1 VPNAWSVTDVPS
13 VVGKLRY
20 FATQSKD
27 MDTALF
33 LENMRRHIKLTEEEE
48 AVVLSKLRP
57 GNMKRKEFLLKQGQ
71 VARDLAFVVDG
82 CLRAF
87 ALDDNGFEHI
97 LQFAPTGWWISDMS
111 SVISRRESLLNVDAI
126 KPSQV
131 LLLCREDQLTLF
143 DEVPRL
149 ERYFRV
155 LTENG
160 LVSSRMRLIE
170 NLSLTARQRYQRFC
184 QTYPNLINEIPQKY
198 IASFIGV
205 TPEFL
210 SKIRGEKLS

>member
-1 VPNAWSVTDVPS
+1 MNT
-13 VVGKLRY
+13 G
-20 FATQSKD
+20 
-27 MDTALF
+27 LF
-33 LENMRRHIKLTEEEE
+33 LDNMRRHVRLSEEEE
-48 AVVLSKLRP
+48 ALVLSKLRP
-57 GNMKRKEFLLKQGQ
+57 VRLKRKEHLLQQGQ
-71 VARDLAFVVDG
+71 VARDLAFVVEG
-82 CLRAF
+82 CLRAY

-97 LQFAPTGWWISDMS
+97 LQFAPSGWWISDMS

-126 KPSQV
+126 KPSEV
-131 LLLCREDQLTLF
+131 LLLSREDQLTLF
-143 DEVPRL
+143 DEVPKL

>member
-1 VPNAWSVTDVPS
+1 M
-13 VVGKLRY
+13 
-20 FATQSKD
+20 D
-27 MDTALF
+27 MNTELF
-33 LENMRRHIKLTEEEE
+33 LDNMRRHIRLTEEEE

-57 GNMKRKEFLLKQGQ
+57 VKLKRREHLLKQGT
-71 VARDLAFVVDG
+71 VARDLAFVIEG
-82 CLRAF
+82 CLRAY

-97 LQFAPTGWWISDMS
+97 LQFAPAGWWISDMS
-111 SVISRRESLLNVDAI
+111 SVISRRDSLLNVDAI
-126 KPSQV
+126 KPSEI
-131 LLLCREDQLTLF
+131 LLLSREDQLSLF
-143 DEVPRL
+143 DDVPKL

>member
-1 VPNAWSVTDVPS
+1 MNT
-13 VVGKLRY
+13 G
-20 FATQSKD
+20 
-27 MDTALF
+27 LF
-33 LENMRRHIKLTEEEE
+33 LDNMRRHVRLSEEEE
-48 AVVLSKLRP
+48 ALVLSKLRP
-57 GNMKRKEFLLKQGQ
+57 VRLKRKEHLLKQGQ
-71 VARDLAFVVDG
+71 VARDLAFVIEG
-82 CLRAF
+82 CLRAY

-97 LQFAPTGWWISDMS
+97 LQFAPSGWWISDMS
-111 SVISRRESLLNVDAI
+111 SVISRRDSLLNVDAI
-126 KPSQV
+126 KPSEV
-131 LLLCREDQLTLF
+131 LLLSREDQLTLF
-143 DEVPRL
+143 DEVPKL

>member
-1 VPNAWSVTDVPS
+1 MNTE
-13 VVGKLRY
+13 
-20 FATQSKD
+20 
-27 MDTALF
+27 LF
-33 LENMRRHIKLTEEEE
+33 LENMRKHIRLTEEEE

-57 GNMKRKEFLLKQGQ
+57 VKLKRREHLLKQGT
-71 VARDLAFVVDG
+71 VARDLAFVLEG
-82 CLRAF
+82 CLRAY

-97 LQFAPTGWWISDMS
+97 LQFAPAGWWISDMS
-111 SVISRRESLLNVDAI
+111 SVISRSESLLNVDAI
-126 KPSQV
+126 KPSEV
-131 LLLCREDQLTLF
+131 LLLSREDQLSLF
-143 DEVPRL
+143 DEVPKL

>member
-1 VPNAWSVTDVPS
+1 MNTH
-13 VVGKLRY
+13 
-20 FATQSKD
+20 
-27 MDTALF
+27 LF
-33 LENMRRHIKLTEEEE
+33 LDNMRKHIRLNEEEE
-48 AVVLSKLRP
+48 VLVLSKLRP
-57 GNMKRKEFLLKQGQ
+57 VKLKRREHLLKQGT
-71 VARDLAFVVDG
+71 VARDLAFVMEG
-82 CLRAF
+82 CLRAY

-97 LQFAPTGWWISDMS
+97 LQFAPAGWWISDMS

-126 KPSQV
+126 KPSEV
-131 LLLCREDQLTLF
+131 LLLSREDQLALF
-143 DEVPRL
+143 DDIPKL

>member
-1 VPNAWSVTDVPS
+1 
-13 VVGKLRY
+13 
-20 FATQSKD
+20 

-33 LENMRRHIKLTEEEE
+33 LENMRRHVKLTEEEE
-48 AVVLSKLRP
+48 EVVLSKFRP
-57 GNMKRKEFLLKQGQ
+57 VNLKRKEYLLQQGQ
-71 VARDLAFVVDG
+71 VARDLAFVVEG

-97 LQFAPTGWWISDMS
+97 LQFAPAGWWISDMS

-126 KPSQV
+126 KPSY
-131 LLLCREDQLTLF
+131 LLLLSREDQLTLF
-143 DEVPRL
+143 DEVPKL

-170 NLSLTARQRYQRFC
+170 NLSLTARQRYLRFC

-205 TPEFL
+205 TPEIL

>member
-1 VPNAWSVTDVPS
+1 MNTD
-13 VVGKLRY
+13 
-20 FATQSKD
+20 
-27 MDTALF
+27 LF
-33 LENMRRHIKLTEEEE
+33 LDNMRRHIRLTEEEE

-57 GNMKRKEFLLKQGQ
+57 VKLKRREHLLKQGQ
-71 VARDLAFVVDG
+71 VARDLAFVIEG
-82 CLRAF
+82 CLRAY

-97 LQFAPTGWWISDMS
+97 LQFAPAGWWISDMS
-111 SVISRRESLLNVDAI
+111 SVISRRDSLLNVDAI
-126 KPSQV
+126 KPSEI
-131 LLLCREDQLTLF
+131 LLLSREDQLALF
-143 DEVPRL
+143 DEVPKL

-210 SKIRGEKLS
+210 SKIRSEKLS

>member
-1 VPNAWSVTDVPS
+1 
-13 VVGKLRY
+13 
-20 FATQSKD
+20 

-87 ALDDNGFEHI
+87 AVDDNGFEHI

-131 LLLCREDQLTLF
+131 LLLSREDQLTLF

>member
-1 VPNAWSVTDVPS
+1 
-13 VVGKLRY
+13 
-20 FATQSKD
+20 
-27 MDTALF
+27 MDTTLF
-33 LENMRRHIKLTEEEE
+33 LENMRRHVKLTEEEE
-48 AVVLSKLRP
+48 GIVLSKLRP
-57 GNMKRKEFLLKQGQ
+57 VKLKRKEFLLKQGQ
-71 VARDLAFVVDG
+71 VARELAFVVSG
-82 CLRAF
+82 CLRAYS
-87 ALDDNGFEHI
+87 LDDNGFEHI
-97 LQFAPTGWWISDMS
+97 LQFAPAGWWISDMS
-111 SVISRRESLLNVDAI
+111 SVISRQESLLNVDAI
-126 KPSQV
+126 KDSQV
-131 LLLCREDQLTLF
+131 LLLSREDQLELF

>member
-1 VPNAWSVTDVPS
+1 M
-13 VVGKLRY
+13 
-20 FATQSKD
+20 D
-27 MDTALF
+27 MNTGLF
-33 LENMRRHIKLTEEEE
+33 LDNMRRHIRLTEEEE

-57 GNMKRKEFLLKQGQ
+57 VKLKRREHLLKQGT
-71 VARDLAFVVDG
+71 VARDLAFVIEG
-82 CLRAF
+82 CLRAY
-87 ALDDNGFEHI
+87 ALDDNEFEHI
-97 LQFAPTGWWISDMS
+97 LQFAPAGWWISDMS
-111 SVISRRESLLNVDAI
+111 SVISRRDSLLNVDAI
-126 KPSQV
+126 KPSEI
-131 LLLCREDQLTLF
+131 LLLSREDQLSLF
-143 DEVPRL
+143 DDVPKL

>member
-1 VPNAWSVTDVPS
+1 MNTE
-13 VVGKLRY
+13 
-20 FATQSKD
+20 
-27 MDTALF
+27 LF
-33 LENMRRHIKLTEEEE
+33 LDNMRRHIRLTEEEE

-57 GNMKRKEFLLKQGQ
+57 VKLKRREHLLKQGT
-71 VARDLAFVVDG
+71 VARDLAFVIEG
-82 CLRAF
+82 CLRAY

-126 KPSQV
+126 KPSEV
-131 LLLCREDQLTLF
+131 LLLSREDQLALF
-143 DEVPRL
+143 DEIPKL

>member
-1 VPNAWSVTDVPS
+1 MNT
-13 VVGKLRY
+13 G
-20 FATQSKD
+20 
-27 MDTALF
+27 LF
-33 LENMRRHIKLTEEEE
+33 LDNMRRHVRLSEEEE
-48 AVVLSKLRP
+48 ALVLSKLRP
-57 GNMKRKEFLLKQGQ
+57 VRLKRREHLLKQGQ
-71 VARDLAFVVDG
+71 VARDLAFVIEG
-82 CLRAF
+82 CLRAY

-97 LQFAPTGWWISDMS
+97 LQFAPAGWWISDMS

-126 KPSQV
+126 KPSE
-131 LLLCREDQLTLF
+131 LLLLSREDQLALF

>member
-1 VPNAWSVTDVPS
+1 MTGQDINT
-13 VVGKLRY
+13 G
-20 FATQSKD
+20 
-27 MDTALF
+27 LF
-33 LENMRRHIKLTEEEE
+33 LDNMRRHVRLSDEEE
-48 AVVLSKLRP
+48 ALVLSKLRP
-57 GNMKRKEFLLKQGQ
+57 VRLKRKEHLLKQGQ
-71 VARDLAFVVDG
+71 VARDLAFVIEG
-82 CLRAF
+82 CLRAY

-97 LQFAPTGWWISDMS
+97 LQFAPAGWWISDMS
-111 SVISRRESLLNVDAI
+111 SVISRRDSLLNVDAI
-126 KPSQV
+126 KPSEV
-131 LLLCREDQLTLF
+131 LLLSREDQLTLF
-143 DEVPRL
+143 DEVPKL

>member
-1 VPNAWSVTDVPS
+1 MAGS
-13 VVGKLRY
+13 
-20 FATQSKD
+20 D
-27 MDTALF
+27 MNTGLF
-33 LENMRRHIKLTEEEE
+33 LDNMRRHVRLSEEEE
-48 AVVLSKLRP
+48 ALVLSKLRP
-57 GNMKRKEFLLKQGQ
+57 VRLKRKEHLLKQGQ
-71 VARDLAFVVDG
+71 VARDLAFVIEG
-82 CLRAF
+82 CLRAY

-97 LQFAPTGWWISDMS
+97 LQFAPAGWWISDMS
-111 SVISRRESLLNVDAI
+111 SVISRRDSLLNVDAI
-126 KPSQV
+126 KPSEV
-131 LLLCREDQLTLF
+131 LLLSREDQLTLF
-143 DEVPRL
+143 DEVPKL

>member
-1 VPNAWSVTDVPS
+1 
-13 VVGKLRY
+13 
-20 FATQSKD
+20 

-131 LLLCREDQLTLF
+131 LLLSREDQLTLF

>member
-1 VPNAWSVTDVPS
+1 MTGQDINT
-13 VVGKLRY
+13 G
-20 FATQSKD
+20 
-27 MDTALF
+27 LF
-33 LENMRRHIKLTEEEE
+33 LDNMRRHVRLSEGEE
-48 AVVLSKLRP
+48 AIVLSKLRP
-57 GNMKRKEFLLKQGQ
+57 VRLKRREHLLKQGQ
-71 VARDLAFVVDG
+71 VARDLAFVVAG
-82 CLRAF
+82 CLRAY

-97 LQFAPTGWWISDMS
+97 LQFAPAGWWISDMS
-111 SVISRRESLLNVDAI
+111 SVISRRDSLLNVDAI
-126 KPSQV
+126 KPSEA
-131 LLLCREDQLTLF
+131 LLLSREDQLTLF
-143 DEVPRL
+143 DEVPKL

-210 SKIRGEKLS
+210 SKIRGEKL

>member
-1 VPNAWSVTDVPS
+1 MNTE
-13 VVGKLRY
+13 
-20 FATQSKD
+20 
-27 MDTALF
+27 LF
-33 LENMRRHIKLTEEEE
+33 LDNMRKHIRLSEEEE
-48 AVVLSKLRP
+48 AVVISKLRP
-57 GNMKRKEFLLKQGQ
+57 VNLKRREHLLKQGQ
-71 VARDLAFVVDG
+71 VARDLAFVMEG
-82 CLRAF
+82 CLRAY

-97 LQFAPTGWWISDMS
+97 LQFAPAGWWISDMS

-126 KPSQV
+126 KPSEV
-131 LLLCREDQLTLF
+131 LLLSREDQLSLF
-143 DEVPRL
+143 DEVPKL

>member
-1 VPNAWSVTDVPS
+1 MNTE
-13 VVGKLRY
+13 
-20 FATQSKD
+20 
-27 MDTALF
+27 LF
-33 LENMRRHIKLTEEEE
+33 LDNMRKHIRLNEEEE
-48 AVVLSKLRP
+48 VLVLSKHRP
-57 GNMKRKEFLLKQGQ
+57 VKLKRREHLVKQGT
-71 VARDLAFVVDG
+71 VARDLAFVMEG
-82 CLRAF
+82 CLRAY

-97 LQFAPTGWWISDMS
+97 LQFAPAGWWISDMS

-126 KPSQV
+126 KPSEV
-131 LLLCREDQLTLF
+131 LLLSREDQLSLF
-143 DEVPRL
+143 DEVPKL

-160 LVSSRMRLIE
+160 LVSSRMRLFE
-170 NLSLTARQRYQRFC
+170 NLSLTARQRYQRLC

>member
-1 VPNAWSVTDVPS
+1 
-13 VVGKLRY
+13 
-20 FATQSKD
+20 

-33 LENMRRHIKLTEEEE
+33 LENMRRHLRLSEEEE

-57 GNMKRKEFLLKQGQ
+57 VNLKRREFLLKQGQ
-71 VARDLAFVVDG
+71 VARELAFVVEG
-82 CLRAF
+82 CLRAY

-97 LQFAPTGWWISDMS
+97 LQFAPAGWWISDMS
-111 SVISRRESLLNVDAI
+111 SVISKRESLLNVDAI

-131 LLLCREDQLTLF
+131 LLLSREDQLALF
-143 DEVPRL
+143 DEVPKL

>member
-1 VPNAWSVTDVPS
+1 MNT
-13 VVGKLRY
+13 G
-20 FATQSKD
+20 
-27 MDTALF
+27 LF
-33 LENMRRHIKLTEEEE
+33 LDNMRRHIRLTEEEE

-57 GNMKRKEFLLKQGQ
+57 VKLKRREHLLKQGT
-71 VARDLAFVVDG
+71 VARDLAFVIEG
-82 CLRAF
+82 CLRAY

-97 LQFAPTGWWISDMS
+97 LQFAPAGWWISDMS
-111 SVISRRESLLNVDAI
+111 SVISRRDSLLNVDAI
-126 KPSQV
+126 KPSEI
-131 LLLCREDQLTLF
+131 LLLSREDQLSLF
-143 DEVPRL
+143 DDVPKL

>member
-1 VPNAWSVTDVPS
+1 
-13 VVGKLRY
+13 
-20 FATQSKD
+20 

-57 GNMKRKEFLLKQGQ
+57 GNLKRKEFLLKQGQ

-111 SVISRRESLLNVDAI
+111 SVISRRESLLNVDSI

-131 LLLCREDQLTLF
+131 LLLSREDQLTLF

>member
-1 VPNAWSVTDVPS
+1 
-13 VVGKLRY
+13 
-20 FATQSKD
+20 

-33 LENMRRHIKLTEEEE
+33 LENMRRHVKLTEEEE
-48 AVVLSKLRP
+48 EVVLSKFRP
-57 GNMKRKEFLLKQGQ
+57 VNLKRKEYLLQQGQ
-71 VARDLAFVVDG
+71 VARDLAFVVEG

-97 LQFAPTGWWISDMS
+97 LQFAPAGWWISDMS

-126 KPSQV
+126 KPSF
-131 LLLCREDQLTLF
+131 LLLLSREDQLTLF
-143 DEVPRL
+143 DEVPKL

-170 NLSLTARQRYQRFC
+170 NLSLTARQRYLRFC

>member
-1 VPNAWSVTDVPS
+1 
-13 VVGKLRY
+13 
-20 FATQSKD
+20 

-33 LENMRRHIKLTEEEE
+33 LENMRRHVTLSEEEE

-57 GNMKRKEFLLKQGQ
+57 VNLKRREFLLKQGQ
-71 VARDLAFVVDG
+71 VARELAFVVEG
-82 CLRAF
+82 CLRAY

-97 LQFAPTGWWISDMS
+97 LQFAPAGWWISDMS
-111 SVISRRESLLNVDAI
+111 SVISRQESLLNVDAI

-131 LLLCREDQLTLF
+131 LLLSREDQLALF

-210 SKIRGEKLS
+210 SKIRGEKLL

>member
-1 VPNAWSVTDVPS
+1 MTGQDINT
-13 VVGKLRY
+13 G
-20 FATQSKD
+20 
-27 MDTALF
+27 LF
-33 LENMRRHIKLTEEEE
+33 LDNMRRHVRLSEGEE
-48 AVVLSKLRP
+48 AIVLSKLRP
-57 GNMKRKEFLLKQGQ
+57 VRLKRREHLLKQGQ
-71 VARDLAFVVDG
+71 VARDLAFVVAG
-82 CLRAF
+82 CLRAY

-97 LQFAPTGWWISDMS
+97 LQFAPAGWWISDMS
-111 SVISRRESLLNVDAI
+111 SVISRRDSLLNVDAI
-126 KPSQV
+126 KPSEA
-131 LLLCREDQLTLF
+131 LLLSREDQLTLF
-143 DEVPRL
+143 DEVPKL

>member
-1 VPNAWSVTDVPS
+1 MNT
-13 VVGKLRY
+13 G
-20 FATQSKD
+20 
-27 MDTALF
+27 LF
-33 LENMRRHIKLTEEEE
+33 LDNMRRHVRLSEEEE
-48 AVVLSKLRP
+48 ALVLSKLRP
-57 GNMKRKEFLLKQGQ
+57 VRLKRKEHLLKQGQ
-71 VARDLAFVVDG
+71 VARDLAFVIGG
-82 CLRAF
+82 CLRAY

-97 LQFAPTGWWISDMS
+97 LQFAPAGWWISDML
-111 SVISRRESLLNVDAI
+111 SVISRRDSLLNVDAI
-126 KPSQV
+126 KPSEV
-131 LLLCREDQLTLF
+131 LLLSREDQLTLF
-143 DEVPRL
+143 DEVPKL

>member
-1 VPNAWSVTDVPS
+1 
-13 VVGKLRY
+13 
-20 FATQSKD
+20 

-57 GNMKRKEFLLKQGQ
+57 GNLKRKEFLLKQGQ

-131 LLLCREDQLTLF
+131 LLLSREDQLTLF

>member
-1 VPNAWSVTDVPS
+1 MAGP
-13 VVGKLRY
+13 
-20 FATQSKD
+20 D
-27 MDTALF
+27 MNTELF
-33 LENMRRHIKLTEEEE
+33 LENMRKHIRLTEEEE

-57 GNMKRKEFLLKQGQ
+57 VKLKRREHLLKQGT
-71 VARDLAFVVDG
+71 VARDLAFVLEG
-82 CLRAF
+82 CLRAY

-97 LQFAPTGWWISDMS
+97 LQFAPAGWWISDMS
-111 SVISRRESLLNVDAI
+111 SVISRSESLLNVDAI
-126 KPSQV
+126 KPSEV
-131 LLLCREDQLTLF
+131 LLLSREDQLSLF
-143 DEVPRL
+143 DEVPKL

>member
-1 VPNAWSVTDVPS
+1 
-13 VVGKLRY
+13 
-20 FATQSKD
+20 

-33 LENMRRHIKLTEEEE
+33 LENMRRHVKLTEEEE

-57 GNMKRKEFLLKQGQ
+57 VHLKRREFLLKQGQ
-71 VARDLAFVVDG
+71 VARELAFVVEG
-82 CLRAF
+82 CLRAY

-97 LQFAPTGWWISDMS
+97 LQFAPAGWWISDMS
-111 SVISRRESLLNVDAI
+111 SVISRSESLLNVDAI

-131 LLLCREDQLTLF
+131 IVLSREDQLALF

>member
-1 VPNAWSVTDVPS
+1 M
-13 VVGKLRY
+13 
-20 FATQSKD
+20 D
-27 MDTALF
+27 MNTELF
-33 LENMRRHIKLTEEEE
+33 LDNMRRHIRLTEEEE

-57 GNMKRKEFLLKQGQ
+57 VKLKRREHLLKQGT
-71 VARDLAFVVDG
+71 VARDLAFVIEG
-82 CLRAF
+82 CLRAY
-87 ALDDNGFEHI
+87 ALDDNEFEHI
-97 LQFAPTGWWISDMS
+97 LQFAPAGWWISDMS
-111 SVISRRESLLNVDAI
+111 SVISRRDSLLNVDAI
-126 KPSQV
+126 KPSEI
-131 LLLCREDQLTLF
+131 LLLSREDQLSLF
-143 DEVPRL
+143 DDVPKL

>member
-1 VPNAWSVTDVPS
+1 MTGQDINT
-13 VVGKLRY
+13 G
-20 FATQSKD
+20 
-27 MDTALF
+27 LF
-33 LENMRRHIKLTEEEE
+33 LDNMRRHVRLSEGEE
-48 AVVLSKLRP
+48 AIVLSKLRP
-57 GNMKRKEFLLKQGQ
+57 VRLKRREHLLKQGQ
-71 VARDLAFVVDG
+71 VARDLAFVVAG
-82 CLRAF
+82 CLRAY

-97 LQFAPTGWWISDMS
+97 LQFAPAGWWISDMS
-111 SVISRRESLLNVDAI
+111 SVISRRDSLLNVDAI
-126 KPSQV
+126 KPSEV
-131 LLLCREDQLTLF
+131 LLLSREDQLSLF
-143 DEVPRL
+143 DEVPKL

-210 SKIRGEKLS
+210 SKIRCEKL

>member
-1 VPNAWSVTDVPS
+1 
-13 VVGKLRY
+13 
-20 FATQSKD
+20 

-33 LENMRRHIKLTEEEE
+33 LENMRRHVKLTEEEE

-57 GNMKRKEFLLKQGQ
+57 VHLKRREFLLKQGQ
-71 VARDLAFVVDG
+71 VARELAFVVEG
-82 CLRAF
+82 CLRAY

-97 LQFAPTGWWISDMS
+97 LQFAPAGWWISDMS
-111 SVISRRESLLNVDAI
+111 SVISRSESLLNVDAI

-131 LLLCREDQLTLF
+131 LVLSREDQLALF

>member
-1 VPNAWSVTDVPS
+1 
-13 VVGKLRY
+13 
-20 FATQSKD
+20 
-27 MDTALF
+27 MDTGLF
-33 LENMRRHIKLTEEEE
+33 LENMRKHVRLSEAEESI
-48 AVVLSKLRP
+48 VLSKLRP
-57 GNMKRKEFLLKQGQ
+57 VKLKRREHLLKQGQ
-71 VARDLAFVVDG
+71 VSRDLAFVVEG
-82 CLRAF
+82 CLRAY

-126 KPSQV
+126 KPSEV
-131 LLLCREDQLTLF
+131 LLLSREDQLSLF
-143 DEVPRL
+143 DEVPKL

-170 NLSLTARQRYQRFC
+170 NLSLTARQRYHRFC

-210 SKIRGEKLS
+210 SKIRGEKIS

>member
-1 VPNAWSVTDVPS
+1 
-13 VVGKLRY
+13 
-20 FATQSKD
+20 
-27 MDTALF
+27 
-33 LENMRRHIKLTEEEE
+33 
-48 AVVLSKLRP
+48 
-57 GNMKRKEFLLKQGQ
+57 NMKRKEFLLKQGQ

-111 SVISRRESLLNVDAI
+111 SVISRRESLLNVDSI

-131 LLLCREDQLTLF
+131 LLLSREDQLTLF

>member
-1 VPNAWSVTDVPS
+1 
-13 VVGKLRY
+13 
-20 FATQSKD
+20 
-27 MDTALF
+27 MDNTLF
-33 LENMRRHIKLTEEEE
+33 LENMRRHIKLSEDEE
-48 AVVLSKLRP
+48 ATVLSRMKPMRLR
-57 GNMKRKEFLLKQGQ
+57 RKEFLLKQGQ
-71 VARDLAFVVDG
+71 VARELAFVVSG
-82 CLRAF
+82 CLRAYS
-87 ALDDNGFEHI
+87 LDDNGFEHI
-97 LQFAPTGWWISDMS
+97 LQFAPAGWWISDMS
-111 SVISRRESLLNVDAI
+111 SVISRQESLLNVDAI
-126 KPSQV
+126 KDSQI
-131 LLLCREDQLTLF
+131 LLLNREDQLALF

-210 SKIRGEKLS
+210 SKIRGEKLT

>member
-1 VPNAWSVTDVPS
+1 MAGS
-13 VVGKLRY
+13 
-20 FATQSKD
+20 D
-27 MDTALF
+27 MNTGLF
-33 LENMRRHIKLTEEEE
+33 LDNMRRHVRLSDEEE
-48 AVVLSKLRP
+48 ALVLSKLRP
-57 GNMKRKEFLLKQGQ
+57 VRLKRKEHLLKQGQ
-71 VARDLAFVVDG
+71 VARDLAFVSEG
-82 CLRAF
+82 CLRAY

-97 LQFAPTGWWISDMS
+97 LQFAPSGWWISDMS
-111 SVISRRESLLNVDAI
+111 SVISRRDSLLNVDAI
-126 KPSQV
+126 KPSEV
-131 LLLCREDQLTLF
+131 LLLSREDQLTLF
-143 DEVPRL
+143 DEVPKL